1 MRWPLARG
9 SAAYYPPHPSL
20 LGCVRGYLVRDTTG
34 RPTLPEAA
42 RHNRYPATACT
53 SLIWLLEGESMW
65 ACPVERA
72 GEALPPTVLLGPQS
86 RPFATFNPG
95 AVRSFGI
102 VFAPGALHRL
112 AGLDMGGLV
121 DQAVPADRSV
131 NAHWRS
137 WCGTVRAA
145 RDDTARIQLVEA
157 FLHAS
162 LAQLDVPACMPAAA
176 HLALQAEG
184 RGGSARSMARR
195 LRAWLG
201 LSPRDTR
208 TLERLER
215 TLVEAREQDADRTS
229 AWADVAA
236 VGGYSDQAHLCR
248 QARRC
253 TGMSPGELARR
264 ANQDE
269 ACWLYRVWAEAD
281 APSRPDR

>member
-9 SAAYYPPHPSL
+9 SAAYHPPHLGL

-34 RPTLPEAA
+34 RPVLPEAA
-42 RHNRYPATACT
+42 RHNRYPATACV
-53 SLIWLLEGESMW
+53 SLIWLLEGASAW
-65 ACPVERA
+65 TCPAERA
-72 GEALPPTVLLGPQS
+72 GEPLPPTLLLGPQS
-86 RPFATFNPG
+86 RPFATVNPG
-95 AVRSFGI
+95 PVRSFGI

-112 AGLDMGGLV
+112 AGLDMANLV
-121 DQAVPADRSV
+121 DQAVPAERCLSEP
-131 NAHWRS
+131 WRS

-145 RDDTARIQLVEA
+145 RDDAERIRWVEA

-162 LAQLDVPACMPAAA
+162 LAQPAW
-176 HLALQAEG
+176 QAEG
-184 RGGSARSMARR
+184 RGTSARSMARR

-236 VGGYSDQAHLCR
+236 MGGYSDQAHLCR
-248 QARRC
+248 QARRG
-253 TGMSPGELARR
+253 TGMSPRELARR

-269 ACWLYRVWAEAD
+269 ACWLYRVWAQAD
-281 APSRPDR
+281 APPWPDE